1 MQSKIQRQKQIFALL
16 NSRFPAE
23 ILLPDGLPGE
33 SKTRARSKAGAQ
45 WELLIQVYQFYKSI
59 IQNINFGLITIDLKG
74 EITFANKSAAHL
86 LKTRVED
93 LLGRNITSCFADATE
108 GENFRELISL
118 PGKEI
123 NEREYRFAQKDGNS
137 IIINLNA
144 APLHD
149 LNNDFEGMVLLFR
162 DMTEIHQLRNQVE
175 RMERLALL
183 GELSAG
189 IAHEIRNP
197 LAGIKTAAQV
207 LEESFS
213 QDDFQRQLTGR
224 IVREVNKANNLLT
237 DFFKFARPTRP
248 KPDFHNLEMIV
259 DSVYLLLAPR
269 LKSRNIKFQ
278 EEFGDSIPQVY
289 VDESQI
295 EQVVLNLFLNAIDAM
310 EEGGVLSVATTK
322 KELVLV
328 GKEENRANEASEV
341 QYVVVKISDSGSGIT
356 EEQMPRIFN
365 PFYTT
370 KSDGLGLGLSICS
383 RLVEE
388 NHGKIS
394 CRSTPGEG
402 TTFEIALPAFNYQQ

>member
-1 MQSKIQRQKQIFALL
+1 MQSKFQRQKQIFALL
-16 NSRFPAE
+16 NSRFPEEFLASE
-23 ILLPDGLPGE
+23 AVRDESGSGLP
-33 SKTRARSKAGAQ
+33 SKNGNQ
-45 WELLIQVYQFYKSI
+45 LELLVQVYQFYKSI
-59 IQNINFGLITIDLKG
+59 IQNINFGLLTIDLQG
-74 EITFANKSAAHL
+74 EITFANKSAANL
-86 LKTRVED
+86 LKTRVKT
-93 LLGRNITSCFADATE
+93 LLGRNVKSCFADAAE
-108 GENFRELISL
+108 GEKFRKIVSL

-123 NEREYRFAQKDGNS
+123 NEREYRFARGDGS
-137 IIINLNA
+137 SLIINLNA

-149 LNNDFEGMVLLFR
+149 LNNNFEGMVLLFR
-162 DMTEIHQLRNQVE
+162 DMTEVHQLRSQVE

-269 LKSRNIKFQ
+269 MKSRNIKFQ
-278 EEFGDSIPQVY
+278 ENFGNQVPQVY
-289 VDESQI
+289 VDESQV

-310 EEGGVLSVATTK
+310 EEGGTLSVTTSK
-322 KELVLV
+322 KQVTLL
-328 GKEENRANEASEV
+328 EEREKQGNSSAKV
-341 QYVVVKISDSGSGIT
+341 QYVVVEISDTGSGIS
-356 EEQMPRIFN
+356 EEQFPRIFN

-388 NHGKIS
+388 NHGKID

-402 TTFEIALPAFNYQQ
+402 TTFQIALPAFNYRL